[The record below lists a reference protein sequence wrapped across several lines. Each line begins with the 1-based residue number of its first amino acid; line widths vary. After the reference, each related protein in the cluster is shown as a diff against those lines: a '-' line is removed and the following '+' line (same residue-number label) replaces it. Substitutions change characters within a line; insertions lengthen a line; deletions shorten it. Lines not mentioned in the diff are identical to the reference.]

1 MTVITLHPNLP
12 VAVDGDIATVVIDRQ
27 EAMGAFDLSMWD
39 GLADTMEALSAMD
52 DLRCVIIRGA
62 TSAAFSAGAD
72 IKGFETERGSPEA
85 EATYARAFNRG
96 MQSVR
101 LCQHPVIAAIEGV
114 CMGGGA
120 GIATMCDFRVGGENI
135 RFGITAAK
143 LSLWYSYAELDPV
156 IELVGTGVAS
166 EIFIEARIFNGREAY
181 EKGLL
186 SRLAPDGDVQAEA
199 LALAQR
205 IALGAPLAAR
215 FHKRAIRQLRGP
227 LPLGAAEEEAAQTF
241 ILTEDFRNAVQAFKA
256 RRKPV
261 WRGK

>member
-1 MTVITLHPNLP
+1 MTIIQHPNLP
-12 VAVDGDIATVVIDRQ
+12 VVIDGDIATVTIDRQ

-39 GLADTMEALSAMD
+39 GLADAMAALSEMD
-52 DLRCVIIRGA
+52 ELRCVIVRGA

-85 EATYARAFNRG
+85 EAIYARTFNRG
-96 MQSVR
+96 MQSIR
-101 LCQHPVIAAIEGV
+101 LCRHPVIAAIEGV

-120 GIATMCDFRVGGENI
+120 GIATMCDFRVGGESI

-143 LSLWYSYAELDPV
+143 LSLWYTYAEMDPV
-156 IELVGTGVAS
+156 IDLVGAGVAS

-186 SRLAPDGDVQAEA
+186 SRLAPDNAVQEEA
-199 LALAQR
+199 LSLARR
-205 IALGAPLAAR
+205 IAQGAPLAAR
-215 FHKRAIRQLRGP
+215 FHKRAIRKLRGP
-227 LPLGAAEEEAAQTF
+227 LPVSPEEEEAVGAF
-241 ILTEDFRNAVQAFKA
+241 ILTEDFRNAVQAFKE

-261 WRGK
+261 WQGR